1 MQARAGGVVAS
12 VLLQADLF
20 LVRLPVGF
28 KRTSSSSLLVN
39 KMWPGSGIRL
49 ALGIWEALCSM
60 SANDPELFLNGIVR
74 QFVLEV

>member
-12 VLLQADLF
+12 ALLQADLF